1 MKPFVRLVLT
11 VSALAA
17 LAAGEARAQA
27 TVAAPARRQETLA
40 AVSAMLA
47 QKDVPLVAKLADPFF
62 SEAFAEASGQSA
74 AAASSAAVA
83 PAAGGTAEPAR
94 PAGPRSDRDVLAG
107 IAAALKPSG
116 FFVLGGQPTLVFGQK
131 RVKAGGLLTIT
142 FEGTEY
148 TVEIT
153 ALNRTTFT
161 LRLNREE
168 FTRPIK

>member
-1 MKPFVRLVLT
+1 MNTLVRSALT
-11 VSALAA
+11 VSVFAA
-17 LAAGEARAQA
+17 LALAEAQAQA
-27 TVAAPARRQETLA
+27 TVAAPARRQETLV
-40 AVSAMLA
+40 AVTAMLA
-47 QKDVPLVAKLADPFF
+47 QKDVPLVAKLPDPFF
-62 SEAFAEASGQSA
+62 SEAFAEAAGQSSAATA
-74 AAASSAAVA
+74 AAA
-83 PAAGGTAEPAR
+83 PASTGGAEPAAR
-94 PAGPRSDRDVLAG
+94 PAGPRNDRDILIG
-107 IAAALKPSG
+107 IAGALKPSG

-148 TVEIT
+148 TVEVT